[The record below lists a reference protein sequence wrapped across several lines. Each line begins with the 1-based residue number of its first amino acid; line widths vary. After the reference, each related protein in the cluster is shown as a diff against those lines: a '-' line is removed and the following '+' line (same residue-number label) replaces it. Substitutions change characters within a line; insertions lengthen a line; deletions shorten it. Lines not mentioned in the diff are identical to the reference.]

1 VARPVPDLLDVA
13 RRVVRGTRGDEQVE
27 AYVVRSS
34 ETDVRVFDGDVE
46 SLSIAGVDGV
56 GVRVVVDG
64 RQGYAWAGSL
74 DDDVITETLGE
85 ARDNAGFGSPDEW
98 NGLASPDD
106 FGTVDPPSLD
116 VWRESL
122 LSVPTSVKVDLA
134 LELERATRA
143 ADAQVRGV
151 EAASYDD
158 VAIENAV
165 ANSLGVEA
173 VTRRTFCSCSTFA
186 MAGEG
191 VGTQTGAGFDV
202 ARSFDDLDA
211 AKAARDAAERAVRLL
226 GATQPL
232 SRRLPVVFDPLVTR
246 SLVGLIGAALNGEAV
261 LKGRSMFVGRVDE
274 EVADVGVT
282 LVDDPTLPE
291 ALGAASHDAEGVP
304 TRRNELISAGALRG
318 FLHNVYTGRRSG
330 LATNAAAVRGGY
342 KSPPGVGARAL
353 HLVPGTMGPDEILA
367 AVPEALYVQSVS
379 GLHSG
384 TNPVSGDFSV
394 GAEGLMVRDGA
405 FAEPVREVTIASTLQ
420 RILLDIVEVGSDLTW
435 LGGGAAGATLLVR
448 EMSMSGA

>member
-1 VARPVPDLLDVA
+1 MPDLLDVA
-13 RRVVRGTRGDEQVE
+13 RRVLSGARGDEQVE

-56 GVRVVVDG
+56 GVRVIVDG

-74 DDDVITETLGE
+74 DDDVIAETLVE

-98 NGLASPDD
+98 NGLAAPND
-106 FGTVDPPSLD
+106 FGAVAPPSLD

-122 LSVPTSVKVDLA
+122 LSVPTSSKVDLA

-143 ADAQVRGV
+143 ADARVRGV
-151 EAASYDD
+151 EAASYGDA
-158 VAIENAV
+158 AIDSAV

-173 VTRRTFCSCSTFA
+173 ATRRTFCSCSAYA

-191 VGTQTGAGFDV
+191 VATQTGAGFDV

-226 GATQPL
+226 GATQPP

-246 SLVGLIGAALNGEAV
+246 SLIGLIGAALNGESV
-261 LKGRSMFVGRVDE
+261 LKSRSMFVGRVDE
-274 EVADVGVT
+274 EVAAAGVT

-304 TRRNELISAGALRG
+304 TRRNELISTGALRG

-353 HLVPGTMGPDEILA
+353 HLVPGTMGPDAILA

-448 EMSMSGA
+448 EISMSGA